1 MGWPWLCLES
11 ASVVESECLET
22 LQSYNCPLTPPPP
35 HSAEHSQNE
44 PVISTLVSSSTLHL
58 SRTVADYRA
67 EIATRLSPE
76 PSLSIYPPLVEGGF
90 THRNALTEYLHYTDF
105 SLIVLEYV

>member
-67 EIATRLSPE
+67 EIASCLPPE
-76 PSLSIYPPLVEGGF
+76 PSLSTLRLWRED
-90 THRNALTEYLHYTDF
+90 LH
-105 SLIVLEYV
+105 IAVH